1 MTVGKM
7 VFCVAIKGKTMIYDI
22 AIIGS
27 GPAGLTA
34 AIYGARANKSVL
46 VLGGAELG
54 GQMGRIAQL
63 ENYPGFLGNG
73 MDLAEFMKKQ
83 AESFGAVV
91 IMESSLKIDKNDAGF
106 SIRTEKAAY
115 DAKTVIV
122 ATGGSPKRL
131 EIRGAKEFTGRG
143 VSYCATCD
151 GFFYNGKTVAVYG
164 GGNSALNDALYLAN
178 LAEKVLI
185 IYRKPA
191 FTRGER
197 VLVDR
202 VESAK
207 NIECLFNTE
216 IESLDGDESGLTFL
230 TTNHG
235 QKIPVDGLFVAI
247 GHEANTDFL
256 SEEFS
261 RDNLG
266 KLVADGTTI
275 ADGLFVAGDVRSGNK
290 MQICVAT
297 GWGCEAAMDAVAY
310 LNKKG

>member
-1 MTVGKM
+1 MT
-7 VFCVAIKGKTMIYDI
+7 YDI
-22 AIIGS
+22 AILGS

-34 AIYGARANKSVL
+34 AIYGARAKLGVI

-54 GQMGRIAQL
+54 GQMGKIATL
-63 ENYPGFLGNG
+63 ENYPGFLGKG

-83 AESFGAVV
+83 AESFGAKVV
-91 IMESSLKIDKNDAGF
+91 MESALKIEKNDSGF
-106 SIRTEKAAY
+106 RIRTDAAAY

-131 EIRGAKEFTGRG
+131 LIQGAKEFTGRG

-151 GFFYNGKTVAVYG
+151 GFFYGGKTVAVYG

-178 LAEKVLI
+178 LAEKVII

-207 NIECLFNTE
+207 NIECMFKTE
-216 IESLDGDESGLTFL
+216 IESLGGDESGLTFL
-230 TTNHG
+230 TTNRG
-235 QKIPVDGLFVAI
+235 QKISVDGLFVAI

-256 SEEFS
+256 SEDFS

-266 KLVADGTTI
+266 RIVADGPRV

-297 GWGCEAAMDAVAY
+297 GWGCEAAMDAVTY